1 MKRLS
6 VLGSTGSIGCNTL
19 KIVKNF
25 PDRFQIVSLAAKTNV
40 ALMAR
45 QIEQFKPKLAVM
57 FDKKHAEQLRQAVP
71 KKQQVE
77 ILFGPDGYLKA
88 ASQNDAEMVVI
99 AVVGSA
105 GLLPTLAA
113 IEEKKY
119 IALAN
124 KETLVMAGE
133 LVMKKAIDAG
143 INIFPIDSE
152 HSAIFQCL
160 EGHCKTD
167 LNHILLTASGG
178 PFLNWPKS
186 EFQWIT
192 PEDALNHPTWQMGK
206 KITIDSATLMNKG
219 LEIIEAKWLFDVSSD
234 QIQVV
239 VHPQSIVHSMV
250 AYCDGS
256 IIAQLSKP
264 DMIGAIAYALSY
276 PERLKIDN
284 SILKL
289 ASLGSLTFSAPDL
302 DKFPCLSLAME
313 ACRIGGTLPSVLN
326 AANETAVDF
335 FLENKIRFI
344 QIPQIIERVMNQ
356 HQVIPSPGLEEILAS
371 DQWARN
377 VAEDV
382 MDEQCKIS
390 GK

>member
-19 KIVKNF
+19 KIVSQF
-25 PDRFQIVSLAAKTNV
+25 PDRFQIASLAAKTNV
-40 ALMAR
+40 ALMAQ
-45 QIEQFKPKLAVM
+45 QIEQFKPNLAVM
-57 FDKKHAEQLRQAVP
+57 YDKKVAEQLRQAIP
-71 KKQQVE
+71 KKQKIE
-77 ILFGPDGYLKA
+77 ILFGHDGYLKA
-88 ASQNDAEMVVI
+88 ASQNDADTVVI

-105 GLLPTLAA
+105 GLLPTLEA
-113 IEEKKY
+113 IDAGKH

-133 LVMKKAIDAG
+133 LVMKKALDAG

-160 EGHCKTD
+160 EGHRKTD
-167 LNHILLTASGG
+167 LKKILLTASGG

-186 EFQWIT
+186 DFERIT
-192 PEDALNHPTWQMGK
+192 PEDALKHPTWQMGK

-219 LEIIEAKWLFDVSSD
+219 LEIIEAKWLFDVAPD
-234 QIQVV
+234 QIHVI
-239 VHPQSIVHSMV
+239 VHPQSIVHSLV

-276 PERLKIDN
+276 PERLKMGN
-284 SILKL
+284 SLL
-289 ASLGSLTFSAPDL
+289 NLTSLGSLTFAEPDL
-302 DKFPCLSLAME
+302 DKFPCLCLAMD
-313 ACRIGGTLPSVLN
+313 ACRIGGTSPAVMN
-326 AANETAVDF
+326 AANEKAVGF

-344 QIPQIIERVMNQ
+344 QIPQIIEKVMKQ
-356 HQVIPSPGLEEILAS
+356 HQVIPSPGLDEILQS
-371 DQWARN
+371 DQWARIT
-377 VAEDV
+377 AEKA
-382 MDEQCKIS
+382 MDEHRC
-390 GK
+390 

>member
-19 KIVKNF
+19 KIVSQF

-40 ALMAR
+40 ALMAQ
-45 QIEQFKPKLAVM
+45 QIEQFKPNLAVM
-57 FDKKHAEQLRQAVP
+57 HDKKVAEQLRQAIP
-71 KKQQVE
+71 KKQTVE
-77 ILFGPDGYLKA
+77 ILFGHDGYLKA
-88 ASQNDAEMVVI
+88 ASQNDADTVVI

-105 GLLPTLAA
+105 GLLPTLEA
-113 IEEKKY
+113 IDAGKH

-133 LVMKKAIDAG
+133 LVMKKALDAG

-160 EGHCKTD
+160 EGHRKTD
-167 LNHILLTASGG
+167 LKKILLTASGG

-186 EFQWIT
+186 DFERIT
-192 PEDALNHPTWQMGK
+192 PEDALKHPTWQMGK

-219 LEIIEAKWLFDVSSD
+219 LEIIEAKWLFDVAPE
-234 QIQVV
+234 QIHVI
-239 VHPQSIVHSMV
+239 VHPQSIVHSLV

-276 PERLKIDN
+276 PERLKMGN
-284 SILKL
+284 SLL
-289 ASLGSLTFSAPDL
+289 NLTSLGSLTFAEPDL
-302 DKFPCLSLAME
+302 DKFPCLSLAMD
-313 ACRIGGTLPSVLN
+313 ACRIGGTSPAVMN
-326 AANETAVDF
+326 AANEKAVGF

-344 QIPQIIERVMNQ
+344 QIPQIIEKVMKQ
-356 HQVIPSPGLEEILAS
+356 HQVIPSPGLDEILQS
-371 DQWARN
+371 DQWARIT
-377 VAEDV
+377 AEKA
-382 MDEQCKIS
+382 MDEHRC
-390 GK
+390 